1 MFVTPLLNVIAGIV
15 VSVGTGMF
23 SLKVNTK
30 EVELPYL
37 FDAVIVAVVA
47 AFAVVF
53 KEVVFPTERK
63 LGKHQEQRCSGFQS
77 VLIKFY
83 PGAITRWTKRVHAMR
98 QRP

>member
-53 KEVVFPTERK
+53 KESSVPDREK
-63 LGKHQEQRCSGFQS
+63 IGKASRTT
-77 VLIKFY
+77 L
-83 PGAITRWTKRVHAMR
+83 
-98 QRP
+98 